1 MARRTINSPGV
12 EIFERDLS
20 LRIPQNIGTNV
31 FVTGFTNQGPT
42 DEVLKVTTRDELEQ
56 IYGVPTNSSERYFYY
71 TVRELLNSP
80 ANIYTFRLPYGEN
93 TGDGFGS
100 QYSALVYPVRNYAGS
115 SVFSVS
121 SFEVSLNYSPTLSAN
136 PLSGAAFSFQTSDNI
151 QRTVVYSIN
160 GAAPA
165 RTGDIVINVNSNDDF
180 TNIISKTTAA
190 IALSAAGQIEVSF
203 LPTTSTS
210 FTINLSSYV
219 PYNFTASTSASVLPG
234 LDDPGDVFGITAS
247 TISVDTG
254 VGLTNNLDTAQGS
267 YFLGE
272 PVHFNLNETEYRQAL
287 EGSLFD
293 WSTTSADVSG
303 LSALNALGGAGVIVL
318 NKAQTTINGQ
328 FEGYYLGIADNTNIN
343 PATDYDA
350 VLSLKTVS
358 TNANRI
364 VGASYTNVPNGTL
377 QFNLSSTSLEG
388 SNSISEIMENLTDYD
403 IDDAQDDDLLNIGVF
418 KIRKSLYAN
427 ESFKLDF
434 VLDDA
439 IVGSIDTF
447 RTQLN
452 PRGGPAIPFFLESVD
467 NNSRNIEILVN
478 PYISNKFRESSLNA
492 EGIPQKKIRV
502 LTNGIISNYSN
513 ISASVGIPLATLQ
526 SLSGIIGFADNL
538 YPLGAF
544 SDTVITQKIVGNIPT
559 KINRALETIKN
570 DEVYDIDVVVE
581 GGLGTIFAMACAAG
595 TPYYDDTLYS
605 STLNSKL
612 SSLRTSNDI
621 FNIPAATEI
630 RGNYSAIFNQFENF
644 CNLPSNTGGRGD
656 CMFIADILRHI
667 VVTGKNTKI
676 LSDKT
681 KNFQLDVYWPIRH
694 QFGLENTSYAAVYG
708 NWVQVYEE
716 FSGEKIWVPFS
727 GYAAATYARTD
738 ANDFPWIAPAGFNRG
753 LLTTSALDIAVNPNQ
768 KQRDEF
774 YKTNI
779 NPVSFSASD
788 GMVIIGQKTLSR
800 KPSAFD
806 RINVRRLF
814 LALERPTKKVSKYF
828 LFEPNTEF
836 TRTRY
841 INTLTPLFEF
851 AKQNEGLYDYLI
863 VVDERNNT
871 PEVIDNNE
879 LRADIFIKPV
889 RAAEFI
895 LVQFTATRT
904 DASFQELI

>member
-1 MARRTINSPGV
+1 MARRTVTSPAV

-100 QYSALVYPVRNYAGS
+100 QYSALVYPVRNYAGTA
-115 SVFSVS
+115 VFSVS
-121 SFEVSLNYSPTLSAN
+121 SFQVSLNYSPTLSAN

-190 IALSAAGQIEVSF
+190 IALSAPGQTFE
-203 LPTTSTS
+203 STS
-210 FTINLSSYV
+210 STFLIKLSAYV
-219 PYNFTASTSASVLPG
+219 PYTFTASTSASVLPG

-358 TNANRI
+358 TNANRV

-478 PYISNKFRESSLNA
+478 PYISNKYRESSLNA